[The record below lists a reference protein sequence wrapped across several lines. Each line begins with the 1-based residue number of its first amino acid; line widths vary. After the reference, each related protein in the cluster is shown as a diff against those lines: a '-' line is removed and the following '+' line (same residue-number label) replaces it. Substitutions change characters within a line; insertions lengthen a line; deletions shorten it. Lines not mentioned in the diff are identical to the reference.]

1 MKVNKQWG
9 LVTFLTMLCAVVVGQ
24 TGDLHI
30 TKLVLN
36 KKEKKIFNDRDS
48 STIVH
53 IDTLIMKDK
62 SSLQFYGKK
71 DVKLFVRYA
80 EIGDKAF
87 ISGQGGQNNASN
99 FDIDINFEKLGSLYI
114 IARGQDANNGMHTY
128 PNGDAGN
135 VKLVYDPAGITP
147 QTTNKKQKNY
157 LFVDVTPGG
166 LHVTPSTEISNIYSR
181 IATSAPGLRGLPQG
195 QIYSG
200 SPGKEGKVT
209 IQRK

>member
-1 MKVNKQWG
+1 MLHDMSVSVEKWLHLKDNKMKVDKQWG
-9 LVTFLTMLCAVVVGQ
+9 SVTFLIMLCAVVVGQ

-87 ISGQGGQNNASN
+87 ISGQGG
-99 FDIDINFEKLGSLYI
+99 
-114 IARGQDANNGMHTY
+114 
-128 PNGDAGN
+128 
-135 VKLVYDPAGITP
+135 
-147 QTTNKKQKNY
+147 
-157 LFVDVTPGG
+157 
-166 LHVTPSTEISNIYSR
+166 
-181 IATSAPGLRGLPQG
+181 
-195 QIYSG
+195 
-200 SPGKEGKVT
+200 
-209 IQRK
+209 